1 MSEHGNQTGTS
12 VIPTVRYR
20 DVPAAIEW
28 LCNALGFEEHRIV
41 TDKTGGVRFAQLTF
55 GSGMVMVA
63 PIQESAFG
71 RLMVQPSEIGGVET
85 QICYL
90 FVEDANAHHARAKA
104 AGAEIV
110 LDMEDEANGG
120 RGYSC
125 RDPEGHIW
133 NFGTY
138 DPWESAGP
146 RNSPRPTPVKG
157 RTVAALLSITLIA
170 AVAFTYEPAQNAVAE
185 AALTVLERVGPAVE
199 SAHARELRANEK
211 VERTVREAREL
222 AAKERA
228 ARDAAERASNGA
240 RELLAQERRSREA
253 AELGAK
259 EVREQLVLLRRYA
272 EAADRVA
279 AEARERPAPD
289 HGAALAAAER
299 AALQAR
305 EELAQMRAAQH
316 AADLVAM
323 TARERLEQERVA
335 ADAAQ
340 RSAKEARERL
350 AEMRIAKEAAE
361 RAAKAARYQAR
372 RERSARIQR
381 ERVAAEIAAMSSPY
395 FLTK

>member
-1 MSEHGNQTGTS
+1 MSEHSIQTAAS
-12 VIPTVRYR
+12 VIPTLRYR

-28 LCNALGFEEHRIV
+28 LCNALGFEEHRVV
-41 TDKTGGVRFAQLTF
+41 TDKTGAVQFAQLTF

-63 PIQESAFG
+63 PIHESAFG
-71 RLMVQPSEIGGVET
+71 RLMVQPSEVGGVET

-90 FVEDANAHHARAKA
+90 FVEDANAHQARATA

-110 LDMEDEANGG
+110 LDMEDEANGE

-138 DPWESAGP
+138 DPWGSAGP
-146 RNSPRPTPVKG
+146 RNSRRPIHAKE
-157 RTVAALLSITLIA
+157 RAVAALLSITLIA
-170 AVAFTYEPAQNAVAE
+170 VAAFTYQPAQNALAA
-185 AALTVLERVGPAVE
+185 AALTVLEKVRPALDT
-199 SAHARELRANEK
+199 AHARERWTDEK

-222 AAKERA
+222 AAKERS

-240 RELLAQERRSREA
+240 RELLAEERRSREA

-259 EVREQLVLLRRYA
+259 EAREQLALLRRYA
-272 EAADRVA
+272 EGAERAA
-279 AEARERPAPD
+279 AEARERPAQD
-289 HGAALAAAER
+289 QGAALAAAER
-299 AALQAR
+299 VAQTR
-305 EELAQMRAAQH
+305 EELAQVRAAQQ
-316 AADLVAM
+316 AADLIAK
-323 TARERLEQERVA
+323 TAREQLEQERLT

-361 RAAKAARYQAR
+361 RAARAARYQAR

-395 FLTK
+395 YLVK

>member
-1 MSEHGNQTGTS
+1 MSEHGSPTGAS

-20 DVPAAIEW
+20 DVPRAIAW
-28 LCNALGFEEHRIV
+28 LCNALGFEEHRVV
-41 TDKTGGVRFAQLTF
+41 TDKTGAVRFAQLTF

-63 PIQESAFG
+63 PVQESAFG

-110 LDMEDEANGG
+110 LDMEDEVDGG

-125 RDPEGHIW
+125 RDPEGHLW

-138 DPWESAGP
+138 DPWQSAGP
-146 RNSPRPTPVKG
+146 RSSGRPIPAKG
-157 RTVAALLSITLIA
+157 RAVAALLSITLIA
-170 AVAFTYEPAQNAVAE
+170 AVAFTYEPAQNAVGE
-185 AALTVLERVGPAVE
+185 AALTVLEGIGPAVD
-199 SAHARELRANEK
+199 SAHARERRTNEK
-211 VERTVREAREL
+211 VERTLREAREL

-240 RELLAQERRSREA
+240 HELLARERRAREA
-253 AELGAK
+253 AELAAK
-259 EVREQLVLLRRYA
+259 EVRDELVLLRRYA
-272 EAADRVA
+272 ETAERGA
-279 AEARERPAPD
+279 AEARERPAQD
-289 HGAALAAAER
+289 HGAALAAER
-299 AALQAR
+299 AAQQAR
-305 EELAQMRAAQH
+305 EELAQVRAAQQ
-316 AADLVAM
+316 AAHLIAM
-323 TARERLEQERVA
+323 TARERLEQARVA

-340 RSAKEARERL
+340 RSAKEAVERL

-381 ERVAAEIAAMSSPY
+381 ERVAAEIAASSSPY